1 MHGDAQYRN
10 RTSTESFDQKEE
22 DLIKIYTVSLKKIKT
37 AE

>member
-10 RTSTESFDQKEE
+10 RTSTESFDQKE